1 MKYLSS
7 FAFAVLFCAVAD
19 FAYASDGHELPWGN
33 FALRMLNV
41 AIFLGI
47 LWYAGGKLVK
57 TFLANHQA
65 QVKEELESAKALR
78 QKAEHNL
85 SIAED
90 KLRSV
95 ENECAKLF
103 EDGKKD

>member
-47 LWYAGGKLVK
+47 LWYAVSKLVK
-57 TFLANHQA
+57 TFLARNKA
-65 QVKEELESAKALR
+65 QLK
-78 QKAEHNL
+78 
-85 SIAED
+85 
-90 KLRSV
+90 
-95 ENECAKLF
+95 
-103 EDGKKD
+103 